1 MMLYAQ
7 QRAAGH
13 SKLKE
18 DEVGMVSRKKEGC
31 RGKRMLSLLVALT
44 MALLFALAGCSME
57 GEDTDV
63 DWLSY
68 RLTLAELREMDSSE
82 SFQEVVFSTNS
93 GGLSIRQLG
102 TDDMLGNDTRLID
115 PPAGSRYVVARLL
128 SAEGKLLLE
137 DITNEA
143 VGTVHLRASSGDRF
157 EPCLYVLWGVK
168 FDSVAGFSTNDEQE
182 GFCLLFVVPEGIDL
196 QELSI
201 EVSDS

>member
-7 QRAAGH
+7 RRAAGH

-18 DEVGMVSRKKEGC
+18 DEVGMVSRKKEDC

-93 GGLSIRQLG
+93 GSLSIRQLG

-143 VGTVHLRASSGDRF
+143 VGTVHLRRLQGIVSSRFFTFYGASSMI
-157 EPCLYVLWGVK
+157 
-168 FDSVAGFSTNDEQE
+168 
-182 GFCLLFVVPEGIDL
+182 LLLAFPQTTSRRASASCSSCRKI
-196 QELSI
+196 SI
-201 EVSDS
+201 YRSWA

>member
-7 QRAAGH
+7 RHAAGH

-18 DEVGMVSRKKEGC
+18 DEVDMVSRKKRDC
-31 RGKRMLSLLVALT
+31 RGKRMLSLLAVLT

-57 GEDTDV
+57 GEDTGV

-68 RLTLAELREMDSSE
+68 RLTLVELREMDSSE

-102 TDDMLGNDTRLID
+102 TDDMLGNDTRLIG
-115 PPAGSRYVVARLL
+115 PPAGSKYVVARLQ
-128 SAEGKLLLE
+128 SAEGKLRLE
-137 DITNEA
+137 DITNQA
-143 VGTVHLRASSGDRF
+143 VGTIHLRVSSGDRF